1 MAFKLVSCDGG
12 GIRGYLSCLLL
23 EGLHAET
30 GFLDKADGFA
40 GTSTGGLI
48 SVVLADGR
56 TRGVDMEE
64 VMSRLTQLYCEDA
77 AKIFKENDRSLMDKA
92 LGGLMHHFG
101 VSGGPGIRAAQ
112 YTSKGLEEVGRS
124 LVGDRTVGSL
134 SPDLVL
140 AINTVCLDLNDQI
153 GWAPFTVSNQKTRK
167 GPWLDLSDM
176 TLLDVAMA
184 SAAAPTYFPPHR
196 VKAGDLDLG
205 YFADGGVFAN
215 NPVLDGIDV
224 AIAAD
229 MADGLDDVEAVSV
242 GTGLQP
248 VGLSVD
254 DIGDPDDWGALK
266 WFGVKSNAPAGALL
280 DLALTASAENQ
291 FWIAHLVMQER
302 LARVNPPLSKSVG
315 LATFDS
321 EDFSA
326 MRGAYEMAK
335 DSEEWE
341 AAVKLLGA
349 W

>member
-1 MAFKLVSCDGG
+1 MAFRLVSCDGG

-23 EGLHAET
+23 EELHAQT

-56 TRGVDMEE
+56 TRGSDMAEL
-64 VMSRLTQLYCEDA
+64 MSRLTHLYSEDA
-77 AKIFKENDRSLMDKA
+77 ARIFKENDRTLMDKVMDR
-92 LGGLMHHFG
+92 LIHHFG
-101 VSGGPGIRAAQ
+101 MSGGPGIRAAQ
-112 YTSKGLEEVGRS
+112 YTSEGLKEVGLS

-140 AINTVCLDLNDQI
+140 AVNTVCLDLNDQI
-153 GWAPFTVSNQKTRK
+153 GWAPFTISNQSTLA
-167 GPWLDLSDM
+167 GPWLDLSKM
-176 TLLDVAMA
+176 KLLDVAMA

-205 YFADGGVFAN
+205 FFADGGVFAN
-215 NPVLDGIDV
+215 NPVLDGINV
-224 AIAAD
+224 AIAAEK
-229 MADGLDDVEAVSV
+229 ADGLDDVEAVSI

-254 DIGDPDDWGALK
+254 DIGNPDDWGALK
-266 WFGVKSNAPAGALL
+266 WFGVNSKAPAGALL
-280 DLALTASAENQ
+280 DLALTVSAENQ
-291 FWIAHLVMQER
+291 YWIAHLVMQDR

-315 LATFDS
+315 LATFEP
-321 EDFSA
+321 EDFAA
-326 MRGAYEMAK
+326 MREAF
-335 DSEEWE
+335 E
-341 AAVKLLGA
+341 AAKTSAQWDAAIDLLRG